1 MDLFAPDWDAE
12 GTTQPNE
19 MVLIT
24 HNLRELQDVM
34 SNYVGIVRSDQR
46 LKRALNRLRIIYGE
60 TEAAGTSML
69 YIAKVGFEK
78 LGFPEVDDTDFAKI
92 TWPYMIAVPGVIGVM
107 VTLSTAI
114 YFYTHRNKN
123 TTTKGAG

>member
-1 MDLFAPDWDAE
+1 MRLQQYNSVQYNKEVPDWDAE

-46 LKRALNRLRIIYGE
+46 LKRALNRLHH
-60 TEAAGTSML
+60 L
-69 YIAKVGFEK
+69 
-78 LGFPEVDDTDFAKI
+78 
-92 TWPYMIAVPGVIGVM
+92 W
-107 VTLSTAI
+107 
-114 YFYTHRNKN
+114 RNRSFV
-123 TTTKGAG
+123 